1 MYNCAIILAAGKG
14 KRMKSSM
21 PKVVHKVCGKE
32 MVNHV
37 IDNVRKANIKDV
49 NLVIGKGSETVKEH
63 TKDRNVTY
71 SMQEEQ
77 LGTGHA
83 VICAEEFLRD
93 KKGTV
98 AIFTGDA
105 PLITNET
112 IQELFKFHNNGEFA
126 ATLISSTVQ
135 DPTGY
140 GRIIREASGEVKKIV
155 EHKDCNEEELNVNEI
170 NSGMYCFDIEALLT
184 SLKSL
189 NNDNSQG
196 EYYLTDVIEIIK
208 KSEEKVGAIVVP
220 YEEIMGVNSRVQ
232 LSEAETVMRKRIN
245 HKHMVNGV
253 TFIDCKS
260 TYIDVDVEIG
270 HDTIIYPGCVIQ
282 GNTTIKEECTLY
294 SNSRI
299 CNSVIESGVTVENSV
314 ILESHVGEG
323 STVGPFAY
331 IRPETK
337 IGKSARIGDFVE
349 IKKSTIGDNTKVSH
363 LTYIGDAEVG
373 SKCNFGC
380 GTVVVNYDG
389 QKKQKTIIGNNS
401 FIGCNTNLIS
411 PVKVNDNTYIA
422 AGSTITKEVPEGSLA
437 IARSKQINK
446 EGWLDKK
453 GLLKK

>member
-83 VICAEEFLRD
+83 VICAEEFLKD

-112 IQELFKFHNNGEFA
+112 IQQLFEFHNSGKYA

-155 EHKDCNEEELNVNEI
+155 EHKDCNEEELKVNEI
-170 NSGMYCFDIEALLT
+170 NSGMYCFDIEVLLN
-184 SLKSL
+184 SLKNL

-196 EYYLTDVIEIIK
+196 EYYLTDVIEI
-208 KSEEKVGAIVVP
+208 
-220 YEEIMGVNSRVQ
+220 
-232 LSEAETVMRKRIN
+232 
-245 HKHMVNGV
+245 
-253 TFIDCKS
+253 
-260 TYIDVDVEIG
+260 
-270 HDTIIYPGCVIQ
+270 
-282 GNTTIKEECTLY
+282 
-294 SNSRI
+294 
-299 CNSVIESGVTVENSV
+299 
-314 ILESHVGEG
+314 
-323 STVGPFAY
+323 
-331 IRPETK
+331 TK
-337 IGKSARIGDFVE
+337 NLE
-349 IKKSTIGDNTKVSH
+349 IKLV
-363 LTYIGDAEVG
+363 L
-373 SKCNFGC
+373 
-380 GTVVVNYDG
+380 
-389 QKKQKTIIGNNS
+389 
-401 FIGCNTNLIS
+401 
-411 PVKVNDNTYIA
+411 
-422 AGSTITKEVPEGSLA
+422 
-437 IARSKQINK
+437 
-446 EGWLDKK
+446 
-453 GLLKK
+453 